1 MQRHKQWYVLR
12 SKQCLDTQLD
22 SESGELC
29 LYGCMRWFHCGDE
42 ERGRW
47 YSLPYGV
54 VQMDQS
60 ARGSK
65 MPAINTIDYR

>member
-1 MQRHKQWYVLR
+1 MQRHKQGCVLR
-12 SKQCLDTQLD
+12 SKQCFDTQLD
-22 SESGELC
+22 SESGEVS
-29 LYGCMRWFHCGDE
+29 LYERMRWFHCGEE

-47 YSLPYGV
+47 NSLLCGV

-65 MPAINTIDYR
+65 MPAINTVDYR